1 MKPYTEGMRYR
12 RHRACLFFFSSR
24 SRHTRYIGDWS
35 SDVCSSDLSSGTVS
49 ARIYALE
56 EQIRALTVPL
66 LVIVGEHDDASL
78 KPSRFLA
85 EHAPNAELAVMP
97 GAGDR
102 KSVVE
107 GESGGR
113 GGSASGGRGK

>member
-1 MKPYTEGMRYR
+1 MRRSERSADATR
-12 RHRACLFFFSSR
+12 RSSTTRAATASRASPTTWPPTTSRSSR
-24 SRHTRYIGDWS
+24 TVLGEQATRP
-35 SDVCSSDLSSGTVS
+35 
-49 ARIYALE
+49 AIYALE

-97 GAGDR
+97 GAGHLTNLEQPAAFAALVD
-102 KSVVE
+102 SFL
-107 GESGGR
+107 S
-113 GGSASGGRGK
+113 SQ